1 MFGTNT
7 RMDIYHSY
15 DHFAGQPREGVVKKE
30 RDRSVLRHAEVPL
43 MVRDS
48 LALVHFLLLRLPAR
62 FEPHD
67 AVDVSALQRP
77 VPLHD
82 ASCLHLDG
90 HREELRDGDLH
101 RTPRPLL
108 P

>member
-1 MFGTNT
+1 
-7 RMDIYHSY
+7 MDIYHSH

-30 RDRSVLRHAEVPL
+30 RDRSVLRHAEAPL
-43 MVRDS
+43 VVRDS
-48 LALVHFLLLRLPAR
+48 LALEHFLLLRLSAR

-90 HREELRDGDLH
+90 HREELRDRDLH
-101 RTPRPLL
+101 RTPRPFL